1 MDWKMLMHSEL
12 LVQIVLSSSIC
23 PFVAGGVYRLIA
35 GTSARMQSG
44 PGEVKVL
51 MDFEQDAAGAA
62 EAQHARPGFV
72 PVLPS
77 EAACRSSPQTTCS
90 WVRMERQSF
99 YLIMTD

>member
-1 MDWKMLMHSEL
+1 MEFRSTGGTILNEFTGNR
-12 LVQIVLSSSIC
+12 IE
-23 PFVAGGVYRLIA
+23 FERAGGVYRLIA

-51 MDFEQDAAGAA
+51 MGFEQDAAGAA

-90 WVRMERQSF
+90 WVRMERQSPF
-99 YLIMTD
+99 YLVMTD